1 MLVPLPIDPQLPK
14 IVAHV
19 RESRR
24 LVLVASPGAGKTT
37 RVPPA
42 ILRAGLLSA
51 EHPNLVM
58 LQPRRV
64 AARAAAERIADEN
77 GWQVGGQVGYHVRFD
92 RKIGRDTRL
101 RVMTEGILT
110 RQLLDDPLLEGVGC
124 VILDEFHE
132 RSIHTDLAAALLKE
146 VRAARSDL
154 IVIVMSATLDAGP
167 VAAFLDDAPII
178 TVEGRTYPIETTYS
192 PPSGDPLEARIATAV
207 DRLVHAVA
215 KRSAAAASSTD
226 RPNDDNGNDDPGDI
240 LVFLP
245 GAGEIN
251 RAARALTPIGA
262 RHDLLV
268 LPLHGSLPPDQQ
280 SAALRPASR
289 RKVILSTNI
298 AETSLTIDGVRTV
311 IDSGLARVA
320 GYDVR
325 RGLDRLDVQRISKAS
340 ATQRAGRAGRTAP
353 GQCIRLWTQREQNE
367 MAAFDL
373 PEIRRVDLAATVL
386 TLHAWGRPD
395 ARAFEWYEAPDERT
409 LLAAERLLF
418 LLGLTDAEV
427 NGRITERGQAAAQ
440 VPVHPRLGRLMV
452 EAGRANLWNEGAALA
467 ALLSEKDIA
476 TFEGRPHERVAKT
489 HGSSDL
495 VVRLAMLER
504 AERERF
510 DWRLRDEGID
520 PEAARTV
527 ARVRDE
533 LQRQKLAVG
542 RNHPHPNPLPGYRE
556 REPEAALLRLVLAAY
571 PDRVCK
577 RRENDPAAGVM
588 VGGAGVRLAN
598 ESIVKT
604 APYFVAVDARAD
616 DRARAGEALVR
627 IASEIDPA
635 WLAEM
640 FPQAVV
646 RERQHVFDEA
656 KQRVVARSV
665 ARFLDLPLSVDDN
678 APVDANAAGPILAAA
693 LRPRAVEWF
702 KTDEPAGNL
711 LARVALLRQH
721 MPGQP
726 WPSFDDDMLGEVL
739 AEACAGKRSVDEVR
753 RTPAVALLEAHLPYP
768 LDRSLDQHAPLA
780 IEVPSG
786 SRMKIDY
793 TSGPAP
799 VLAVRLQELFG
810 WTDTPRLAGGRVPV
824 VLHLLGPNYRPV
836 QVTQDLKNFWATTYF
851 QVRKDLK
858 ARYPKHAWPEDPLA
872 APAERRGRSTKG

>member
-1 MLVPLPIDPQLPK
+1 MPVPLPIDNQLPQ

-19 RESRR
+19 REARR

-42 ILRAGLLSA
+42 ILRAGLLGQ
-51 EHPNLVM
+51 EHPNIVM

-77 GWQVGGQVGYHVRFD
+77 GWRVGGEVGYHVRFD

-110 RQLLDDPLLEGVGC
+110 RQLLDDPLLDGVGC

-146 VRAARSDL
+146 VCAARPEL
-154 IVIVMSATLDAGP
+154 IIIVMSATLDAQP
-167 VAAFLDDAPII
+167 VARFLDDAPIV
-178 TVEGRTYPIETTYS
+178 TVEGRTYPIDVAYT
-192 PPSGDPLEARIATAV
+192 PPSGNPIETRIA
-207 DRLVHAVA
+207 
-215 KRSAAAASSTD
+215 AALDELLSDPT
-226 RPNDDNGNDDPGDI
+226 RDDAGDV

-251 RAARALTPIGA
+251 RAARALSPLA
-262 RHDLLV
+262 SRNDLLV

-280 SAALRPASR
+280 SLALRPANR
-289 RKVILSTNI
+289 RKVILATNI
-298 AETSLTIDGVRTV
+298 AETSLTINGVRTV

-325 RGLDRLDVQRISKAS
+325 RGLDRLEVRRISNAS

-353 GQCIRLWTQREQNE
+353 GRCIRLWTQREQNE
-367 MAAFDL
+367 LEPFEL

-386 TLHAWGRPD
+386 TLHAWGRAD
-395 ARAFEWYEAPDERT
+395 VRAFEWYEAPDERT
-409 LLAAERLLF
+409 LAAAERLLF
-418 LLGLTDAEV
+418 LLGLTDAER
-427 NGRITERGQAAAQ
+427 NGRITKRGEQAAQ
-440 VPVHPRLGRLMV
+440 LPVHPRLGRMLV
-452 EAGRANLWNEGAALA
+452 DARQANLWPQAATMA

-476 TFEGRPHERVAKT
+476 TFEGRPHERVART
-489 HGSSDL
+489 HGRSDL
-495 VVRLAMLER
+495 LVRLEMLDR
-504 AERERF
+504 AEHERF
-510 DWRLRDEGID
+510 GGHLRDSGVD

-533 LQRQKLAVG
+533 LRRGAPGANEV
-542 RNHPHPNPLPGYRE
+542 RNATVPDDD
-556 REPEAALLRLVLAAY
+556 ALLRLALSAY
-571 PDRVCK
+571 PDRVC
-577 RRENDPAAGVM
+577 RRRGGDASAAVM

-604 APYFVAVDARAD
+604 AEYFVAVDARAD
-616 DRARAGEALVR
+616 DRARAGEAIVR
-627 IASEIDPA
+627 IASEIDPT

-646 RERQHVFDEA
+646 RERVHVFDDA
-656 KQRVVARSV
+656 KQRVVARSTT
-665 ARFLDLPLSVDDN
+665 RFLDLPLAEDDN
-678 APVDANAAGPILAAA
+678 AAVDNAVAGAILAAA
-693 LRPRAVEWF
+693 LRPRARAWF
-702 KTDEPAGNL
+702 SDDEAAANV

-721 MPGQP
+721 MAEHD
-726 WPSFDDDMLGEVL
+726 WPLFDDAELGDVL
-739 AEACAGKRSVDEVR
+739 AEACSGRRSVDEVR
-753 RTPAVALLEAHLPYP
+753 RTSPVSLLESRLPFP
-768 LDRSLDQHAPLA
+768 LDRLLEQQAPQA
-780 IEVPSG
+780 IAVPSG
-786 SRMKIDY
+786 SRMKLDY
-793 TSGPAP
+793 TTGPSP

-810 WTDTPRLAGGRVPV
+810 WTETPRVANGRVPI

-858 ARYPKHAWPEDPLA
+858 ARYPKHAWPEDPLK
-872 APAERRGRSTKG
+872 APAERRGRSTKH